1 MVEWAL
7 KLEGDLAV
15 RPVGGSAQHASLL
28 FYLHPLSSAH
38 KELPGYQMTSPS
50 FPRYRVAP

>member
-15 RPVGGSAQHASLL
+15 RPVGGSAQHSSLL
-28 FYLHPLSSAH
+28 PPLSSAH

-50 FPRYRVAP
+50 FPQYHVAP

>member
-15 RPVGGSAQHASLL
+15 RPVGGSAQHSSLL
-28 FYLHPLSSAH
+28 FYL
-38 KELPGYQMTSPS
+38 PS
-50 FPRYRVAP
+50 LQPIRSCLVIR